1 VKLMKRLFLVTNN
14 KVLLQT
20 IKSALVKY
28 QAVKKEGFNRRSCRD
43 YSQRNRRATSLE
55 MPMLQKNMTII
66 SSLVSLGTLLDC

>member
-1 VKLMKRLFLVTNN
+1 VTNN

-28 QAVKKEGFNRRSCRD
+28 QAVKKKDLIEEAAETIHKEIEE
-43 YSQRNRRATSLE
+43 ATSLE

-66 SSLVSLGTLLDC
+66 SSLVSLELLLDC